1 MFLRFLN
8 VVACISTHSFIIAKQ
23 DPTIRKYHLCLPT
36 TFELD
41 YGQFGIQINKDQ
53 KKFRGKQG
61 WKRTQI
67 QKLKLNLSLLFLNCK
82 WKKYSVFSGRRH
94 KLPNKLEWTQQK
106 TQSPTR
112 PRLLHSLLKPKV
124 ILAVLNS
131 RQTTPSLQRRKRR
144 WGAEVRTQ
152 ALAQRSSRQTMFFP
166 SILSRDWVFYYT
178 FNCNGAKNAISG
190 PQFKYQKPTIFNWS
204 PPIYSRWINFTPSRA
219 LFTAAR
225 KRGNSSH
232 VWWSLISLSNHL
244 GNMAS
249 HTLYAIPWALSAP
262 LRRGFLTWTRTSNR
276 ITGRACWNSFPSS
289 PGPQAGSDSG
299 GWNGGPPAPA
309 GSSSQVRPLLG
320 QPQLWR
326 KGQRR
331 ACKRPQLLLAR
342 LMYLL
347 LLFILHYVKIPPL

>member
-1 MFLRFLN
+1 M
-8 VVACISTHSFIIAKQ
+8 
-23 DPTIRKYHLCLPT
+23 
-36 TFELD
+36 
-41 YGQFGIQINKDQ
+41 
-53 KKFRGKQG
+53 
-61 WKRTQI
+61 
-67 QKLKLNLSLLFLNCK
+67 
-82 WKKYSVFSGRRH
+82 
-94 KLPNKLEWTQQK
+94 
-106 TQSPTR
+106 
-112 PRLLHSLLKPKV
+112 
-124 ILAVLNS
+124 LNS

-204 PPIYSRWINFTPSRA
+204 PPIYSRWINFNPSRA

-262 LRRGFLTWTRTSNR
+262 LRRGFLTWTRTSKQ
-276 ITGRACWNSFPSS
+276 S
-289 PGPQAGSDSG
+289 PGELAETVSHPAQGPRQALTQEVGMG
-299 GWNGGPPAPA
+299 AH
-309 GSSSQVRPLLG
+309 
-320 QPQLWR
+320 QPQLAPAHRWGHAWDSHSSGER
-326 KGQRR
+326 GSVEHAKGPNSFWQG
-331 ACKRPQLLLAR
+331 
-342 LMYLL
+342 
-347 LLFILHYVKIPPL
+347 